1 MLGKNEWPASEK
13 NKNKK
18 GRMVLSQKKAAEIT
32 KYVQTEGVRYIE
44 DTVKC
49 ECGWGGYESD
59 MVSSF

>member
-1 MLGKNEWPASEK
+1 
-13 NKNKK
+13 
-18 GRMVLSQKKAAEIT
+18 MVLSQEKAAEIT
-32 KYVQTEGVRYIE
+32 KYVQTEGVRYIK